1 VPPVPVDDVGLGFR
15 VPMLTISPY
24 TVRGTIDDVTGEFS
38 TPLRFIADNWGL
50 SHLTK
55 RIAETH
61 NFEHVFDFRSRPR
74 KPSVTGIRVPTYGQ
88 FDQFPDDYPWPAG
101 TVPDPASF

>member
-1 VPPVPVDDVGLGFR
+1 MRRDLR
-15 VPMLTISPY
+15 CE
-24 TVRGTIDDVTGEFS
+24 RIDDVTGEFS

-50 SHLTK
+50 PHLTK

-61 NFEHVFDFRSRPR
+61 NFEHVFDFRSPPR
-74 KPSVTGIRVPTYGQ
+74 KPSVTGIRVPTYGR